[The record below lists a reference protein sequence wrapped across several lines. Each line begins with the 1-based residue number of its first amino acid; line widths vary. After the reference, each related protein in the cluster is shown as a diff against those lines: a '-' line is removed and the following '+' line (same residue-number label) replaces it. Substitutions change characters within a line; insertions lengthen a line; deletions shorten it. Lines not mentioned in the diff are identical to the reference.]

1 MAIFL
6 FDIILGC
13 NSIPINAPIIDKNM
27 WIINETNISLNVT
40 GYLKTLQ
47 IVGIPIDNV
56 EKNNPTTPIKIILD
70 IQ

>member
-1 MAIFL
+1 
-6 FDIILGC
+6 
-13 NSIPINAPIIDKNM
+13 M

-47 IVGIPIDNV
+47 IVGIPIDSV